1 MSDEHDDSETVSITP
16 GRRRGFFS
24 FPVLGAGIGTGLLAT
39 YCMLFF
45 DAPYTYGGAL
55 AVSLIGG
62 VVAAVMAGVPQR
74 QGEANLL
81 REREA
86 REEERR
92 AWGASVVDLESL
104 RRQINLATLA
114 FKNRKDPL
122 IEVPELRSGMLHELL
137 AASRDAGV
145 TGPVVS
151 RIAVDEAELIGDMD
165 RIPGFLQNVPLEEHP
180 VTAAMAPPA
189 YPEPVAAP
197 AAAPSPPAPAAPA
210 FDPRIRHEAIQGVD
224 ALIQALEQLGE
235 EIEAVPETAS
245 AGSPVHVPA
254 AAPTSGAGSPAQ
266 LVDAV
271 VQTAANGI
279 EDLAA
284 GLMRANELAT
294 VAERVTNRATLLALN
309 AALEAQKTGGDAM
322 GAIAEETRRLA
333 EYAREATDT
342 ISRLAGEIEAKVGE
356 TITAIHAT
364 SEDAKAGLANLA
376 SGPAPAPV
384 AAPAFDTSRAI
395 EAVVAAL
402 DRAYDLKE
410 KLSGEGSGG
419 SQSGSHGGSYAD
431 SPSSYAA
438 PQPSHARGQ
447 ESSGGYGSSAPENS
461 GGSGA
466 EVTWTE
472 PDAAWADAV
481 ESLTPEQREILERLQ
496 PELKRGQ
503 EHQG

>member
-1 MSDEHDDSETVSITP
+1 MSDEHDDDTVSITP
-16 GRRRGFFS
+16 GPSRGVFS
-24 FPVLGAGIGTGLLAT
+24 FSVLGAGTATGLLT
-39 YCMLFF
+39 LYCMLFF
-45 DAPYTYGGAL
+45 DQPYNWGGAV

-62 VVAAVMAGVPQR
+62 VTAAVLAGVPQR
-74 QGEANLL
+74 KGERALL
-81 REREA
+81 RERDA
-86 REEERR
+86 REEERK

-180 VTAAMAPPA
+180 LPPVA
-189 YPEPVAAP
+189 GAPVAAP
-197 AAAPSPPAPAAPA
+197 PAPG
-210 FDPRIRHEAIQGVD
+210 FDPQIRREALQGVE

-235 EIEAVPETAS
+235 EIEAMPDAAAAAAANAGAAAS
-245 AGSPVHVPA
+245 AGALP
-254 AAPTSGAGSPAQ
+254 SGASSSPAQ

-309 AALEAQKTGGDAM
+309 AALEAQKTSGESM

-342 ISRLAGEIEAKVGE
+342 ISRLAEEIEAKVGE

-376 SGPAPAPV
+376 SGSAPAPA
-384 AAPAFDTSRAI
+384 AAPTLDTSRAI

-402 DRAYDLKE
+402 DRAYDLRE
-410 KLSGEGSGG
+410 KLSSENDGD
-419 SQSGSHGGSYAD
+419 ART
-431 SPSSYAA
+431 A
-438 PQPSHARGQ
+438 PNTAHAVARPSHADAYAPAPLR
-447 ESSGGYGSSAPENS
+447 SSSHASSPTPSPSDTRSSAE
-461 GGSGA
+461 SGA
-466 EVTWTE
+466 EVSWTE

-481 ESLTPEQREILERLQ
+481 DSLTPEQREILERLQ
-496 PELKRGQ
+496 PGLKPDQ
-503 EHQG
+503 EHRG

>member
-1 MSDEHDDSETVSITP
+1 MSDEHDDTDTVSITP
-16 GRRRGFFS
+16 GPSRGVLSFS
-24 FPVLGAGIGTGLLAT
+24 VLGAGIGTGLLT
-39 YCMLFF
+39 LYCMLFF
-45 DAPYTYGGAL
+45 DQPYNWGGAV

-62 VVAAVMAGVPQR
+62 VTAAVLAGVPQR
-74 QGEANLL
+74 KGEKALL
-81 REREA
+81 RERDA

-180 VTAAMAPPA
+180 MPPVA
-189 YPEPVAAP
+189 GAPVAAP
-197 AAAPSPPAPAAPA
+197 PAPG
-210 FDPRIRHEAIQGVD
+210 FDPEVRREALRGVEG
-224 ALIQALEQLGE
+224 LIQALEQLGE
-235 EIEAVPETAS
+235 EIEAMPDAVAANAVAGAAAGAS
-245 AGSPVHVPA
+245 AG
-254 AAPTSGAGSPAQ
+254 APLSGSSSSPAQ

-309 AALEAQKTGGDAM
+309 AALEAQKTSGESM

-342 ISRLAGEIEAKVGE
+342 ISRLAEEIEAKVGE

-376 SGPAPAPV
+376 SGSAPAPA
-384 AAPAFDTSRAI
+384 AAPVLDTSRAI

-402 DRAYDLKE
+402 DRAYDLRE
-410 KLSGEGSGG
+410 KLGGENDGDARTAPNTA
-419 SQSGSHGGSYAD
+419 H
-431 SPSSYAA
+431 AA
-438 PQPSHARGQ
+438 AQPSHAGAYAPEPLRA
-447 ESSGGYGSSAPENS
+447 SSHASSPALSPSDTRSSAE
-461 GGSGA
+461 SGA
-466 EVTWTE
+466 EVSWTE

-481 ESLTPEQREILERLQ
+481 DSLTPEQREILERLQ
-496 PELKRGQ
+496 PGLKPDQ
-503 EHQG
+503 EHRG

>member
-1 MSDEHDDSETVSITP
+1 MSDEHDDDTETVSITP
-16 GRRRGFFS
+16 GPKRGVFS
-24 FPVLGAGIGTGLLAT
+24 FSVLVTGTSTGLLAT
-39 YCMLFF
+39 YCMAFF
-45 DAPYTYGGAL
+45 DPPFTWAGAA

-62 VVAAVMAGVPQR
+62 VTAAVLAGVPQR
-74 QGEANLL
+74 KGEAALL
-81 REREA
+81 RERDA

-165 RIPGFLQNVPLEEHP
+165 RIPGFLQNIPLEEHP
-180 VTAAMAPPA
+180 MPAPVAPPH
-189 YPEPVAAP
+189 PEPVAAP
-197 AAAPSPPAPAAPA
+197 AAPPAPA
-210 FDPRIRHEAIQGVD
+210 FDPRIRREAIQGVD

-235 EIEAVPETAS
+235 EIEAVPETAGAS
-245 AGSPVHVPA
+245 APVPAPA
-254 AAPTSGAGSPAQ
+254 AAPSSGSPAQ

-376 SGPAPAPV
+376 SSPAPAPV
-384 AAPAFDTSRAI
+384 AAPTFDTSRAI

-410 KLSGEGSGG
+410 KLSGGEGGG
-419 SQSGSHGGSYAD
+419 S
-431 SPSSYAA
+431 
-438 PQPSHARGQ
+438 HAVSVQ
-447 ESSGGYGSSAPENS
+447 ESPRGYGSSPAPDNA

-466 EVTWTE
+466 EVNWTE

-496 PELKRGQ
+496 PELKRSQ

>member
-1 MSDEHDDSETVSITP
+1 MSDEHDDTDTVSITP
-16 GRRRGFFS
+16 GPSRGVLSFS
-24 FPVLGAGIGTGLLAT
+24 VLGAGIGTGLLT
-39 YCMLFF
+39 LYCMLFF
-45 DAPYTYGGAL
+45 DQPYNWGGAV

-62 VVAAVMAGVPQR
+62 VTAAVLAGVPQR
-74 QGEANLL
+74 KGEKALL
-81 REREA
+81 RERDA

-180 VTAAMAPPA
+180 MPPVA
-189 YPEPVAAP
+189 GAPVAAP
-197 AAAPSPPAPAAPA
+197 PAPG
-210 FDPRIRHEAIQGVD
+210 FDPEVRREALHGVEG
-224 ALIQALEQLGE
+224 LIQALEQLGE
-235 EIEAVPETAS
+235 EIEAMPDAVAANAVAGAAAGAS
-245 AGSPVHVPA
+245 AG
-254 AAPTSGAGSPAQ
+254 APPSGSSSSPAQ

-309 AALEAQKTGGDAM
+309 AALEAQKTSGESM

-342 ISRLAGEIEAKVGE
+342 ISRLAEEIEAKVGE

-376 SGPAPAPV
+376 SGSAPAPA
-384 AAPAFDTSRAI
+384 AAPVLDTSRAI

-402 DRAYDLKE
+402 DRAYDLRE
-410 KLSGEGSGG
+410 KLGGENDGDARTAPNTA
-419 SQSGSHGGSYAD
+419 H
-431 SPSSYAA
+431 AA
-438 PQPSHARGQ
+438 AQPSHAGAYAPEPLRA
-447 ESSGGYGSSAPENS
+447 SSHASSPALSPSDTRSSAE
-461 GGSGA
+461 SGA
-466 EVTWTE
+466 EVSWTE

-481 ESLTPEQREILERLQ
+481 DSLTPEQREILERLQ
-496 PELKRGQ
+496 PGLKPDQ
-503 EHQG
+503 EHRG